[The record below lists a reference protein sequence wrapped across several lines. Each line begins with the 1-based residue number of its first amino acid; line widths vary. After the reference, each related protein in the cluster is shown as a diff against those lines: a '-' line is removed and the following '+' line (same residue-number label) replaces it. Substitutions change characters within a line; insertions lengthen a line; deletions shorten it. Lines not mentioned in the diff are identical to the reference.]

1 MAEQANGSINES
13 TSAQPATRRVPVR
26 YGRMRHVGE
35 FTCPQGLELS
45 CGTSLV
51 IATDRGIEVGQYLN
65 GGCGGGVSCQ
75 QMHAY
80 AENSGGEAYR
90 LNNGRVLR
98 VANEADLIELRHIE
112 EGVRQ
117 KIDTCNRFA
126 DEYGLDMRIVDCE
139 HLFGGER
146 VVFYFLAAERV
157 DFRELVRRLA
167 SEYQTRIEMRQI
179 GARDEARL
187 LADYETCGRE
197 CCCRS
202 LLKSLK
208 PVSMQMAKQQK
219 ATLDPSKVSGR
230 CGRLKCCLRYE
241 HETYESLV
249 KRLPRLGS
257 WIATQDV
264 VGRVIE
270 RQILTQLVRVVDE
283 GGRMSVVSVEDI
295 VERNVAP
302 GTQPAGA
309 TSAPKRSEQAPRA
322 GQVRHP
328 ARDGNR
334 TNRSADRPMEPAV
347 VAQPDETSVR
357 PNESDGNPGPGIQ
370 GRPAA
375 PEKSV
380 DAPTGAGSEDPQKG
394 ATASAGDQPE
404 SQTQEP
410 TRKSKRRGRPRRRG
424 RGGRSRRSKS

>member
-1 MAEQANGSINES
+1 MAEQADGPINES
-13 TSAQPATRRVPVR
+13 VSAQPAIRRVPVR

-35 FTCPQGLELS
+35 FACPEALGLS
-45 CGTSLV
+45 CGVSLV
-51 IATDRGIEVGQYLN
+51 IATDRGIEVGKYLN
-65 GGCGGGVSCQ
+65 GGCGGAVSCQ

-98 VANEADLIELRHIE
+98 VANEADLLELRHIE
-112 EGVRQ
+112 EGIRQ

-126 DEYGLDMRIVDCE
+126 DEFGLDMRIVDCE

-257 WIATQDV
+257 WIATQEV

-270 RQILTQLVRVVDE
+270 RQILTQLVRIVDE
-283 GGRMSVVSVEDI
+283 GGRMSVVSVEEI

-309 TSAPKRSEQAPRA
+309 TSAPKRTEQAPRS

-334 TNRSADRPMEPAV
+334 TNRSPERSLEPAV
-347 VAQPDETSVR
+347 VALPDETSVT
-357 PNESDGNPGPGIQ
+357 PNESDGNPAPDIQ
-370 GRPAA
+370 GRPTA
-375 PEKSV
+375 PEKVAESPVSAVSV
-380 DAPTGAGSEDPQKG
+380 STQEG
-394 ATASAGDQPE
+394 ATATTNEGADAQPDE
-404 SQTQEP
+404 STP
-410 TRKSKRRGRPRRRG
+410 KGKRRGRPRRRG